1 MRDPADP
8 IRILAIDDSPLILET
23 LEVFFGDEVETAS
36 SVPDALAKLDSDPSL
51 RIVITDLHLA
61 GGGVELL
68 RTIRRRWRDR
78 ALIVVSGDPAALRPE
93 EAVALGIRHVL
104 DKSVARYADFAAA
117 VGAERDRL
125 RRVAKA
131 STSAP

>member
-1 MRDPADP
+1 MHDPADP

-51 RIVITDLHLA
+51 RIVIADLHLA

-68 RTIRRRWRDR
+68 RTIRRRYRDR
-78 ALIVVSGDPAALRPE
+78 SLIVVSGDPSVLRPE
-93 EAVALGIRHVL
+93 EVAALGIRHVL

-117 VGAERDRL
+117 VGAERERQK
-125 RRVAKA
+125 RGARA
-131 STSAP
+131 SFAP